1 VRFQLQSLPAFV
13 AVEGRLSPAAVAAT
27 YAASLAIFAISF
39 ALRSWLDPLMPPG
52 FPFLTFFPAVLVS
65 GFVFGVRQGALVA
78 LLAGFASWYYFIPP
92 HGADFSAGTLLA
104 MGLYLFVV
112 TTELTLIAL
121 MMRAY
126 RAEIVARRETQRLA
140 DLQETMAQELDHR
153 LKNIFA
159 TMNAIISLSL
169 KGVTSA
175 QELAARLRDRLN
187 ALGRSNLLLRGLR
200 DGEEVVLDTVIGQAL
215 EPFSIV
221 GTPRLNAS
229 GPRVPI
235 GGQTLVVIS
244 LILHELGTNAAK
256 YGALSV
262 PGGVVTLT
270 WHVEPDGQGAG
281 ENLII
286 TWRETGGPAPDLSI
300 PTAGGFGSTLMKR
313 VIASVEGQT
322 DMSFPPEGAVIRL
335 TLPVAMLN
343 PVSSGT

>member
-1 VRFQLQSLPAFV
+1 M
-13 AVEGRLSPAAVAAT
+13 SPPAVAAT
-27 YAASLAIFAISF
+27 YVASLAIFAVAF

-78 LLAGFASWYYFIPP
+78 LLAGLASWYFFIPP
-92 HGADFSAGTLLA
+92 GGADFSAGTLLA
-104 MGLYLFVV
+104 MGLYVFVV

-175 QELAARLRDRLN
+175 EELAARLRDRLN

-200 DGEEVVLDTVIGQAL
+200 GGEEVVLETVIGQAL

-221 GTPRLNAS
+221 GTPRFQSS
-229 GPRVPI
+229 GPRVPV

-262 PGGVVTLT
+262 PGGTVTLV
-270 WHVEPDGQGAG
+270 WHTEPDGEGG
-281 ENLII
+281 ENLIV
-286 TWRETGGPAPDLSI
+286 TWRETGGPAPA
-300 PTAGGFGSTLMKR
+300 PTPRSTGGFGSTLMKR
-313 VIASVEGQT
+313 VIAGVQGQT
-322 DMSFPPEGAVIRL
+322 EMSFPPEGAIIRL

-343 PVSSGT
+343 PVNPEG

>member
-1 VRFQLQSLPAFV
+1 M
-13 AVEGRLSPAAVAAT
+13 SPPAVAAT
-27 YAASLAIFAISF
+27 YVASLAIFALSF
-39 ALRSWLDPLMPPG
+39 GLRSWLDPLMPPG
-52 FPFLTFFPAVLVS
+52 FPFLTFFPAVLIS

-78 LLAGFASWYYFIPP
+78 LLAGLASWYFFIPP
-92 HGADFSAGTLLA
+92 SGVDFSPGTLLA
-104 MGLYLFVV
+104 MGLYVFVV

-175 QELAARLRDRLN
+175 EELAARLRDRLN

-200 DGEEVVLDTVIGQAL
+200 GGEEVVLDTVIGQAL
-215 EPFSIV
+215 EPFSII
-221 GTPRLNAS
+221 GTPRFQSS
-229 GPRVPI
+229 GRRVPI

-262 PGGVVTLT
+262 PGGTVTLT
-270 WHVEPDGQGAG
+270 WHTEPGGEGG
-281 ENLII
+281 ENLIV
-286 TWRETGGPAPDLSI
+286 TWRETGGPVPDPAPRG
-300 PTAGGFGSTLMKR
+300 TGGFGSTLMKR
-313 VIASVEGQT
+313 VIAGVRGQT
-322 DMSFPPEGAVIRL
+322 EMSFPPEGAVVRL
-335 TLPVAMLN
+335 ALPVDMLN
-343 PVSSGT
+343 PVNPQG